1 MYNLNSHYEN
11 IFQYLTSIITE
22 PRAIYLHPFGSTQPE
37 NIEELKLEKHSG
49 PAFVFY
55 DQEPIY
61 TGTYNHNL
69 FNYIEKNVKGPI
81 VLVTTEQNS
90 DPLNQIQ
97 QRYGWPTAYY
107 FHHAFAAHDWFRG
120 YRYNPKLIDPARR
133 TLTKKYITFNR
144 LTSGPRV
151 YRSLLVSEL
160 AKRNILEHGYVSYN
174 DTCPDGGSYR
184 DNLLTS
190 DLIPR
195 TVADEAVKHI
205 DAVDLPLRIDY
216 KNQNYTPNQSFV
228 LSAVEQTQE
237 SFMYLVTE
245 TCYWDRKDHLTE
257 KVFKPIVSQMPF
269 VMVGPAHS
277 LKYLRSYGFKTFDY
291 WLDEGYDEIEDP
303 FDRMQAVTDLIE
315 KICRYDIRDLED
327 MLKEMR
333 PTLDHNYRRFY
344 SNGFLDQCWRELR
357 ENLSHAIS

>member
-1 MYNLNSHYEN
+1 MSDVTIDNYGYQDPVF
-11 IFQYLTSIITE
+11 I
-22 PRAIYLHPFGSTQPE
+22 
-37 NIEELKLEKHSG
+37 
-49 PAFVFY
+49 FY

-61 TGTYNHNL
+61 GE
-69 FNYIEKNVKGPI
+69 FNYELFDYIQENYTGRFI
-81 VLVTTEQNS
+81 LVTTEQNS
-90 DPLNQIQ
+90 TLLNKIKD
-97 QRYGWPTAYY
+97 RYETKFRWKFVYY
-107 FHHAFAAHDWFRG
+107 FHHAFAAADWFRG
-120 YRYNPKLIDPARR
+120 YRYDTKLIDPARR
-133 TLTKKYITFNR
+133 TLVKKYITFNR

-151 YRSLLVSEL
+151 YRSLLVGEL

-174 DTCPDGGSYR
+174 DTCPEGGSYR

-190 DLIPR
+190 YLIPR

-216 KNQNYTPNQSFV
+216 KNQNYIPNQSFV
-228 LSAVEQTQE
+228 LSAMEQTQE
-237 SFMYLVTE
+237 SFVYVVTE

-269 VMVGPAHS
+269 VIVGPAHS

-303 FDRMQAVTDLIE
+303 FERMQAVTDLIE
-315 KICRYDIRDLED
+315 KICKYDIRDLED

-333 PTLDHNYRRFY
+333 PTLDHNYCRFY